1 MSNWIIIQWVM
12 FFFFQ
17 KIYFSILRYGIEDF
31 NGNNLFYALKERSEI
46 NLILLALE
54 SETVNDSIENA

>member
-1 MSNWIIIQWVM
+1 MGNV
-12 FFFFQ
+12 FFCFFQ
-17 KIYFSILRYGIEDF
+17 KTYFSILRYGIEDF